1 MAERSFPRLEDLDP
15 RKINLDAFPLPDSIR
30 EHLQS
35 LQQLTDD
42 ELKERAKDALYTV
55 VGFGVLA
62 FQRAQVL
69 RREAAEK
76 IGQDA
81 PRCASDL
88 SEFAKSIVSQVRDFV
103 PSSARTG
110 TTES

>member
-15 RKINLDAFPLPDSIR
+15 RRINLDALPIPDSIR
-30 EHLQS
+30 EHLRS
-35 LQQLTDD
+35 LQQLTDE

-81 PRCASDL
+81 PRCANDL
-88 SEFAKSIVSQVRDFV
+88 GEFAKSIVTQVRDFV
-103 PSSARTG
+103 PTSTPKDTSA
-110 TTES
+110 S

>member
-15 RKINLDAFPLPDSIR
+15 RKINLDAIPLPDSIR
-30 EHLQS
+30 EHLQA

-69 RREAAEK
+69 RREATER
-76 IGQDA
+76 IGEDA
-81 PRCASDL
+81 PRCANDL
-88 SEFAKSIVSQVRDFV
+88 TEFAKSIVAQVRDFV
-103 PSSARTG
+103 PSSAHTG